1 MSKSAQEKVRRKR
14 REEEEQGH
22 EEQQDEKEE
31 NPWERL
37 KLSEPEKT
45 ATASED

>member
-1 MSKSAQEKVRRKR
+1 MRRKR
-14 REEEEQGH
+14 REEQEQGN
-22 EEQQDEKEE
+22 EEQQEEKEE

-45 ATASED
+45 ATESED